1 MDKKISHIKLYAAMT
16 SGSEAEVVSGEGNVV
31 RGETTWGEGIR
42 VSNLVSIS
50 HLSQIGKGD
59 RVTPTLTFGDSL
71 SHVSVAHLVILGF
84 LFRIK

>member
-1 MDKKISHIKLYAAMT
+1 MT
-16 SGSEAEVVSGEGNVV
+16 SGSEAEGGGMLFQGRAMWCGVKQ
-31 RGETTWGEGIR
+31 WGEGIR

-50 HLSQIGKGD
+50 HLSQTGKGD
-59 RVTPTLTFGDSL
+59 RVSPSLTFGDSL